1 MARYTNVSLRVTGLT
16 MYPFARVK
24 VEENGAVTF
33 DGLAGYMLS
42 LLQQSMGFEIIPRI
56 PPDTVWAGRNAQGVW
71 AGQLGM
77 VYRNEADLAIGPA
90 TPTEERFTVGHALPN
105 YFDTVACHVAGRLIS
120 HVSNVAGHIGGFDTQ
135 IWLIIAG
142 ILLFLSVGLS
152 LYERRKTLKKF
163 SALFY
168 RNVFELLGNLL
179 IEASPRSHEDPH
191 VRTVLAFWW
200 MMLIVLMN
208 TFTGHMKASMTVQEE
223 LPRID
228 TLQDIVDHRGVT
240 PVVIRGSTFDEIFRV
255 STRRDHQLVWR
266 RALQRRTVLSGR
278 DIFVK
283 SMFDD
288 VLEGRKVIFLDT
300 LLFHYWVGRF
310 YQGLPRG
317 EFYLAKE
324 AVLYPSMC
332 MWLNRNVDPAIARA
346 LHVRSRWVAES
357 GMASHWKNLL
367 VERSQRTSGGAGGSS
382 QSAQSM
388 STASPLQLQ
397 DVAAVLQLLV
407 AGACA
412 SLPVLVAEV
421 AVHRR
426 CAARRRCCCCSF
438 GGDQPARRTSLPARR
453 RAQWRRGLL

>member
-1 MARYTNVSLRVTGLT
+1 MSRYANVSLRVTGLT
-16 MYPFARVK
+16 MYPFARIK
-24 VEENGAVTF
+24 VEKNGTATF

-42 LLQQSMGFEIIPRI
+42 LLQQSMGFKIIPRL

-77 VYRNEADLAIGPA
+77 IYRNEADLAIGPA

-105 YFDTVACHVAGRLIS
+105 YFDTVACHVAGRLVS

-135 IWLIIAG
+135 IWLIIAA

-152 LYERRKTLKKF
+152 LYERRNSTKKF
-163 SALFY
+163 RHLFY
-168 RNVFELLGNLL
+168 NYVFELTGNLL
-179 IEASPRSHEDPH
+179 IEASPRSPDDPH

-223 LPRID
+223 LPRLD

-255 STRRDHQLVWR
+255 SNRRDHQLVWR
-266 RALQRRTVLSGR
+266 RAVQRRTVLSGR

-310 YQGLPRG
+310 YQDLTRG

-332 MWLNRNVDPAIARA
+332 MWLNRNVDPAIAKA
-346 LHVRSRWVAES
+346 LHMRSRWVAES

-367 VERSQRTSGGAGGSS
+367 VERSHRTSGGAGGS
-382 QSAQSM
+382 QSTQSV

-397 DVAAVLQLLV
+397 DVAAVLQLLML
-407 AGACA
+407 GACV
-412 SLPVLVAEV
+412 SLPVLVAEIFV
-421 AVHRR
+421 QRCCFKHRQ
-426 CAARRRCCCCSF
+426 CCCCSY
-438 GGDQPARRTSLPARR
+438 GGDQRVRRNTLPARR
-453 RAQWRRGLL
+453 RAQWRSAVP

>member
-1 MARYTNVSLRVTGLT
+1 
-16 MYPFARVK
+16 
-24 VEENGAVTF
+24 
-33 DGLAGYMLS
+33 
-42 LLQQSMGFEIIPRI
+42 
-56 PPDTVWAGRNAQGVW
+56 
-71 AGQLGM
+71 M

-105 YFDTVACHVAGRLIS
+105 YFDTVACHVAGRLVS

-135 IWLIIAG
+135 IWLIIAA

-152 LYERRKTLKKF
+152 LYERRNSVKKF
-163 SALFY
+163 STLFY
-168 RNVFELLGNLL
+168 NYVFELLGNLL
-179 IEASPRSHEDPH
+179 IEASPRSPDDPH
-191 VRTVLAFWW
+191 
-200 MMLIVLMN
+200 
-208 TFTGHMKASMTVQEE
+208 ASMTVQEE

-255 STRRDHQLVWR
+255 SNRRDHQMVWR

-310 YQGLPRG
+310 YQDLTRG

-332 MWLNRNVDPAIARA
+332 MWLNRNVDPAIAKA
-346 LHVRSRWVAES
+346 LHMRSRWVAES

-367 VERSQRTSGGAGGSS
+367 VERSQRTSGGAGGS
-382 QSAQSM
+382 QSTQSM

-397 DVAAVLQLLV
+397 DVAAVLQLLMV
-407 AGACA
+407 GACV
-412 SLPVLVAEV
+412 SLPVLVAEIV
-421 AVHRR
+421 IQR
-426 CAARRRCCCCSF
+426 CCAKRRRCCCCSY
-438 GGDQPARRTSLPARR
+438 GGDQHVRRKTLPAGR
-453 RAQWRRGLL
+453 RAQWRSGGP

>member
-1 MARYTNVSLRVTGLT
+1 
-16 MYPFARVK
+16 
-24 VEENGAVTF
+24 
-33 DGLAGYMLS
+33 
-42 LLQQSMGFEIIPRI
+42 
-56 PPDTVWAGRNAQGVW
+56 
-71 AGQLGM
+71 M

-105 YFDTVACHVAGRLIS
+105 YFDTIACHVAGRLVS

-135 IWLIIAG
+135 IWVIIAG
-142 ILLFLSVGLS
+142 ILLFLSVVLS
-152 LYERRKTLKKF
+152 LYERWKTLKSF
-163 SALFY
+163 ASLFY
-168 RNVFELLGNLL
+168 SYVFELLGNLL
-179 IEASPRSHEDPH
+179 IEASHRSHDDPH
-191 VRTVLAFWW
+191 MRTVIAFWW

-228 TLQDIVDHRGVT
+228 TIQDIIDHRGVT

-255 STRRDHQLVWR
+255 SNRRDHQLVWN

-278 DIFVK
+278 EIFVK

-332 MWLNRNVDPAIARA
+332 MWLNRNVDPVVARA
-346 LHVRSRWVAES
+346 LHVRSRWVVES

-367 VERSQRTSGGAGGSS
+367 VERSQRKSRGVGSS
-382 QSAQSM
+382 TQSAQSM
-388 STASPLQLQ
+388 SSAKALQLQ
-397 DVAAVLQLLV
+397 DVAAVMQLLV
-407 AGACA
+407 AGSCVAL
-412 SLPVLVAEV
+412 SVLLIEMAL
-421 AVHRR
+421 
-426 CAARRRCCCCSF
+426 RRCCGKRGSPCCRSS
-438 GGDQPARRTSLPARR
+438 GGESPPQRRQTLAAGR
-453 RAQWRRGLL
+453 RARWRRGGL

>member
-1 MARYTNVSLRVTGLT
+1 M
-16 MYPFARVK
+16 
-24 VEENGAVTF
+24 
-33 DGLAGYMLS
+33 
-42 LLQQSMGFEIIPRI
+42 I
-56 PPDTVWAGRNAQGVW
+56 
-71 AGQLGM
+71 
-77 VYRNEADLAIGPA
+77 YRNEADLAIGPA

-105 YFDTVACHVAGRLIS
+105 YFDTVACHVAGRLVS

-135 IWLIIAG
+135 IWLIIAA

-152 LYERRKTLKKF
+152 LYERRNSTKKF
-163 SALFY
+163 RTLFY
-168 RNVFELLGNLL
+168 NYVFELTGNLL
-179 IEASPRSHEDPH
+179 IEASPRSPDDPH

-223 LPRID
+223 LPRLD

-255 STRRDHQLVWR
+255 SNRRDHQLVWR
-266 RALQRRTVLSGR
+266 RAVQRRTVLSGR

-310 YQGLPRG
+310 YQDLTRG

-332 MWLNRNVDPAIARA
+332 MWLNRNVDPAIAKA
-346 LHVRSRWVAES
+346 LHMRSRWVAES

-367 VERSQRTSGGAGGSS
+367 VERSQRTSGGAGGS
-382 QSAQSM
+382 QSTQSV

-397 DVAAVLQLLV
+397 DVAAVLQLLMV
-407 AGACA
+407 GACV
-412 SLPVLVAEV
+412 SLSVLVAEIFV
-421 AVHRR
+421 QRCCSKHRQ
-426 CAARRRCCCCSF
+426 CCCCSY
-438 GGDQPARRTSLPARR
+438 GGDQRVRRNTLPARR
-453 RAQWRRGLL
+453 RAHWRSGVP